1 MNPRLRR
8 VVITGAVL
16 GLAVIVLVLTIVG
29 SGRGGTAPS
38 SQPPGPAQSAPPVTS
53 GVAAQQAPP
62 APDAGAAP
70 APPATIEPLGDLHAV
85 WVKAGAP
92 PQPLGSLDPR
102 QARVYAEFSTAGAGI
117 ERIILS
123 EFWQTAGQSRQA
135 RAHFEALDR
144 GDPQPPP
151 LPDPAEQY
159 LLQQSQ
165 PLVATDPAT
174 GSATLVQVPLLAA
187 DQVEI
192 NGSKVRL
199 SNRYTDQDG
208 VTWTFW
214 SETAPGLFEAT
225 VVDKSDRP
233 VARLERRFT
242 LGATYDMTI
251 AQRVLNLTGKA
262 MRVRWF
268 QYGPGDLIEDRSRY
282 MDMRRFRFGYRPDP
296 AAFPDVIVSGNG
308 DLLLHRDK
316 VRKNAE
322 KAGRSTDPARRAEL
336 TTLWPTDA
344 TREKGFDLSWF
355 ATTNRY
361 FALAVHPAP
370 RPPDPIPLSIAPGVQ
385 EIRTTVSFPLPDTSV
400 LFTGLYSSPRDID
413 PGGEAAFYMG
423 VYAGPLD
430 RAILANQEPMATLQM
445 QELILYQ
452 MSAWCAMCT
461 FQWLARG
468 LLVFLS
474 LVHTLVGDWGVAII
488 ILVVLVRTLLH
499 PLTRKAQINMQ
510 RFGKVMGDLK
520 PEIEKLQKK
529 YPNDPKKLQQEQ
541 MKLMRER
548 GVNPFQ
554 MLGCLPLFLQMPIW
568 VALYAMLYF
577 AFELR
582 HEPAF
587 WGVFQLFWG
596 WPFLADLSS
605 ADHCFY
611 EFAQPFR
618 FFLWNVTGINVLPFL
633 MALVFFFQ
641 QKYMTPPPS
650 PTMTREQIQQ
660 QKIMKWM
667 MVVMFPL
674 MLYSA
679 PSGLTL
685 YIFTSSLMGII
696 ESKYIRAH
704 IKALELAPPETKP
717 KPKKVRDPRARAFA
731 EAIERA
737 KEKVRAK
744 RDAPKKFK
752 RRK

>member
-8 VVITGAVL
+8 LVITGAVL
-16 GLAVIVLVLTIVG
+16 GLAVIVLVLVVVAP
-29 SGRGGTAPS
+29 GRGSPRPAAVP
-38 SQPPGPAQSAPPVTS
+38 PAPGPASTAE
-53 GVAAQQAPP
+53 AAASEQTQAPDSGTP
-62 APDAGAAP
+62 P
-70 APPATIEPLGDLHAV
+70 APPATIEPLGDLRAA
-85 WVKAGAP
+85 WVQQDAP
-92 PQPLGSLDPR
+92 PQPIGSLDPR
-102 QARVYAEFSTAGAGI
+102 QAKVYAEFSTAGAGF

-123 EFWQTAGQSRQA
+123 EFWQTAGESRQA
-135 RAHFEALDR
+135 RAHYEALDR
-144 GDPQPPP
+144 GDRQPPP
-151 LPDPAEQY
+151 LPDPADQY
-159 LLQQSQ
+159 LLQQAQ
-165 PLVATDPAT
+165 PLVVADPAT
-174 GSATLVQVPLLAA
+174 GSFVLVPVPLLAA

-192 NGSKVRL
+192 NGAKVRL

-208 VTWTFW
+208 RTWTFW
-214 SETAPGLFEAT
+214 SEKAPGVFEAT
-225 VVDKSDRP
+225 VVDAKDRP

-242 LGATYDMTI
+242 LGESYDITI
-251 AQRVLNLTGKA
+251 AQRVKNLTDKA
-262 MRVRWF
+262 LRARWV

-282 MDMRRFRFGYRPDP
+282 MDMRRFLFGYRPNP

-308 DLLLHRDK
+308 DLLLHRHK
-316 VRKNAE
+316 VRKNAV
-322 KAGRSTDPARRAEL
+322 KADKSTDPARRAEL
-336 TTLWPTDA
+336 TTLWPTGE
-344 TREKGFDLSWF
+344 TSEKGYDLAWF

-361 FALAVHPAP
+361 FVLAVHPAP
-370 RPPDPIPLSIAPGVQ
+370 RPPGPVPLTIEPVVE
-385 EIRTTVSFPLPDTSV
+385 EIRTRVSTPAPDV
-400 LFTGLYSSPRDID
+400 DIIFTGLYSPERFID
-413 PGGEAAFYMG
+413 PGGETDFDMG

-430 RAILANQEPMATLQM
+430 RNILAEQEPMAALHM

-474 LVHTLVGDWGVAII
+474 VVHMLIGDWGVAII
-488 ILVVLVRTLLH
+488 ILVVIVRTLLH
-499 PLTRKAQINMQ
+499 PLTRKAQVNMQ

-520 PEIEKLQKK
+520 PEIDKLQKK
-529 YPNDPKKLQQEQ
+529 YPNDSKKLQQEQ

-587 WGVFQLFWG
+587 WGFFQLFWG

-605 ADHCFY
+605 ADHCFW
-611 EFAQPFR
+611 EFAQPFH
-618 FFLWNVTGINVLPFL
+618 FLLWNVTGINALPFL
-633 MALVFFFQ
+633 MGLVFFFQ

-704 IKALELAPPETKP
+704 IKALELNPPEPKSKTK
-717 KPKKVRDPRARAFA
+717 KPRDPRARMFA
-731 EAIERA
+731 DAIERA
-737 KEKVRAK
+737 REKARAK
-744 RDAPKKFK
+744 REAPKKFK
-752 RRK
+752 KRK